1 MKRFGLMATSLSL
14 ALTLTLGAGTLQAV
28 ELVRWE
34 RLPLAVPLVIG
45 KERVIFVDEPIRVG
59 LPAALAGKLRVQ
71 SAGGAL
77 YLLASEAIAPTR
89 LQLKAVAS
97 GELILLDIAA
107 APGDQALEPLRI
119 LKADQPSS
127 SEDAPAPAAERTPIP
142 VALTRY
148 AAQSLYA
155 PLRTVE
161 ALPGV
166 RPVPLKRRDEL
177 PMLLPSENVA
187 STPIAAW
194 RLGDYWVTAVKLR
207 NRGAEPLQLDPRQLQ
222 ARLYAATFQH
232 ADLGPADNPEDTTV
246 VYLIT
251 RGAGLDQALWLSAP
265 ATQGDANER

>member
-1 MKRFGLMATSLSL
+1 MKRFGHTATSLAL
-14 ALTLTLGAGTLQAV
+14 ALTLILRADALQAV
-28 ELVRWE
+28 ELIRWE

-45 KERVIFVDEPIRVG
+45 QERVIFVDEPVRVG
-59 LPAALAGKLRVQ
+59 LSAALAGKLRVQ
-71 SAGGAL
+71 SAGGTL
-77 YLLASEAIAPTR
+77 YLLASEVIAPTR
-89 LQLKAVAS
+89 LQLQAVDS
-97 GELILLDIAA
+97 GELILLDIATT
-107 APGDQALEPLRI
+107 PGDQALEPLRI
-119 LKADQPSS
+119 LKADRSTNN
-127 SEDAPAPAAERTPIP
+127 EDAPKPATEPTPIP

-194 RLGDYWVTAVKLR
+194 RLGDFWVTAVKLR
-207 NRGAEPLQLDPRQLQ
+207 NRGADSLQLDPRHLQ

-232 ADLGPADNPEDTTV
+232 ADLGPAGSPEDTTV
-246 VYLIT
+246 AYLVT
-251 RGAGLDQALWLSAP
+251 RGAGLDQALWLPAP
-265 ATQGDANER
+265 ATQGDADER

>member
-1 MKRFGLMATSLSL
+1 MKRFVRMATSLAL
-14 ALTLTLGAGTLQAV
+14 ALCAGALQAV
-28 ELVRWE
+28 ELIRWE

-45 KERVIFVDEPIRVG
+45 QERVVFVDEPVRVG

-71 SAGGAL
+71 SAGGTL

-89 LQLKAVAS
+89 LQLQVIAS

-107 APGDQALEPLRI
+107 TPGDQALEPLRI
-119 LKADQPSS
+119 LKPEPPPS
-127 SEDAPAPAAERTPIP
+127 SEDEPAPVTEPTPIP
-142 VALTRY
+142 LALTRY

-166 RPVPLKRRDEL
+166 HPVPLMRRDEL
-177 PMLLPSENVA
+177 PTLLPSEDIA

-194 RLGDYWVTAVKLR
+194 RLGDHWVTAVKLR
-207 NRGAEPLQLDPRQLQ
+207 NRGADPVQLDPRHLQ

-232 ADLGPADNPEDTTV
+232 ADLGAAGSPEDTTV
-246 VYLIT
+246 AYLVT
-251 RGAGLDQALWLSAP
+251 RGAGLEQAIWVPSP
-265 ATQGDANER
+265 VTQGGKDER